1 MNRKMA
7 KEAMAKMLFARML
20 KGEIIVVEYADEKKE
35 EVRKYFPEHMAHMF
49 GTDEIIEI
57 IKCTMG
63 CIHKQLSE
71 EGRSNNDIDREN
83 KIYQLWHGF
92 SLVNG
97 MRKYG
102 RHGA

>member
-20 KGEIIVVEYADEKKE
+20 KGEIIVVEYVDEKKDE
-35 EVRKYFPEHMAHMF
+35 GRKYFPEHMAHMF

-71 EGRSNNDIDREN
+71 AGKGEVIMILIE
-83 KIYQLWHGF
+83 KIKYI
-92 SLVNG
+92 SYG
-97 MRKYG
+97 MVF
-102 RHGA
+102 HW